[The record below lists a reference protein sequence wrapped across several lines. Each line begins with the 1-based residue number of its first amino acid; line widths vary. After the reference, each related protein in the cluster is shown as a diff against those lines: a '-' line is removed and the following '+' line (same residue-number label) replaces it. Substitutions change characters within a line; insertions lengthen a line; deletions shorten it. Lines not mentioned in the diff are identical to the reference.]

1 MIRLVPNASQ
11 TSVLQAM
18 HVNSNQR
25 AKLTNWQSH
34 SKGWVRTTL
43 TISAANLAP
52 PRLLGSIGFAKS
64 STSSW
69 KEVDCRWLLSSLDL
83 DLNLMHTSMLHRS
96 RATLIAV
103 LLLHLNH
110 LETLSKLHHIF
121 HPCNIWLPVSTSLKV
136 TPNIPPTRALFIT
149 RRKSMTGAL
158 RRVAIR
164 STTSARTLNVKLA
177 TPCCTVATSQAAKQ
191 GL

>member
-1 MIRLVPNASQ
+1 MATAVRKGQKVRRIHKLSRKNPKMIQ
-11 TSVLQAM
+11 TCA
-18 HVNSNQR
+18 N
-25 AKLTNWQSH
+25 LTNWQSD

-83 DLNLMHTSMLHRS
+83 DLNLMHTSMLHGS
-96 RATLIAV
+96 CATPVAILP
-103 LLLHLNH
+103 LHLNH
-110 LETLSKLHHIF
+110 LETLSKLHHLF
-121 HPCNIWLPVSTSLKV
+121 PSFPVSTCTSKQ
-136 TPNIPPTRALFIT
+136 PQTRALFIT